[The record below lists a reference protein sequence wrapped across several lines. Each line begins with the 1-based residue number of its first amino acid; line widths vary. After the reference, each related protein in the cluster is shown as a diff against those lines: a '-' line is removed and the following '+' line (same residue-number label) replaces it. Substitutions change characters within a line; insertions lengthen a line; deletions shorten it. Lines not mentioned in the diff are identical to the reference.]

1 MEWVRDEEE
10 KRTCKT
16 IFVVRK
22 GSHFKKATVFD
33 EWVLSVLGIVFF
45 FDLKNDGSSLAT
57 NTTSTYWC
65 MVW

>member
-45 FDLKNDGSSLAT
+45 FDLKNDGSS
-57 NTTSTYWC
+57 
-65 MVW
+65 